1 MRNWVIG
8 KLFTAMIVITTT
20 GRVILAGILLWA
32 FEESDSPL
40 LRIAL
45 WSVGMG
51 MIVYAFW
58 RVYKLNQ
65 FLKFDKN
72 LGGKE

>member
-1 MRNWVIG
+1 MRDWDIS
-8 KLFTAMIVITTT
+8 KLLTAMVVITTT
-20 GRVILAGILLWA
+20 GRIVLAGILLWA
-32 FEESDSPL
+32 FQESDSPI

-45 WSVGMG
+45 WSVGVG

-65 FLKFDKN
+65 FLKFDKTF
-72 LGGKE
+72 GGKE